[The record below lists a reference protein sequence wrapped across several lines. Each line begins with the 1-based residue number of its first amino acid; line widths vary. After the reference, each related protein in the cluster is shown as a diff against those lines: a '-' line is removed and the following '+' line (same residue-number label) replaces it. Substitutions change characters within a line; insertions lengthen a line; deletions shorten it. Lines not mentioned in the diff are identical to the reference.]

1 MNIIPEFLGDLCMKG
16 EQLLQSNSAWQKKT
30 KYLGFIYLLSNM

>member
-16 EQLLQSNSAWQKKT
+16 EQLLQSNTAWQKKKQNT
-30 KYLGFIYLLSNM
+30 LVLFIC